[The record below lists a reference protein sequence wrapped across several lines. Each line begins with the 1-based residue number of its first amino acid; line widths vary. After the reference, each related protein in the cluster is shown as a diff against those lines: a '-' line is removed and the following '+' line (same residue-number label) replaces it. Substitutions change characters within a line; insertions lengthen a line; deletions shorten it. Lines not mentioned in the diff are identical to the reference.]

1 MHLGE
6 IVTVHPPPPP
16 HLTHTHTIK
25 KVLNLEL
32 CTVYSEFVQKFSFS
46 HWTSVS
52 HLQLTWKILKKKQKI
67 GFDLTFSL
75 ELKHSYQ
82 WSVVRDKS
90 LWSPTYRIR
99 PNYRTYPYKH
109 TVKKFR
115 SLQITTS
122 VLFSLLLYKG
132 ICCGYSFELHRQVD
146 AIQMSTHNICLCKE
160 SQKKSHSHH

>member
-1 MHLGE
+1 M
-6 IVTVHPPPPP
+6 T
-16 HLTHTHTIK
+16 
-25 KVLNLEL
+25 
-32 CTVYSEFVQKFSFS
+32 S
-46 HWTSVS
+46 HKDFQNSRNT
-52 HLQLTWKILKKKQKI
+52 LLP
-67 GFDLTFSL
+67 TFSL
-75 ELKHSYQ
+75 FRPIGIVDEACLPRNAYYRRMPDYTLYSGVHAC
-82 WSVVRDKS
+82 WSEHFDLSFAYGFMS
-90 LWSPTYRIR
+90 LDYGLGTRTTTTYRIR

-160 SQKKSHSHH
+160 SQKIRIVIIK